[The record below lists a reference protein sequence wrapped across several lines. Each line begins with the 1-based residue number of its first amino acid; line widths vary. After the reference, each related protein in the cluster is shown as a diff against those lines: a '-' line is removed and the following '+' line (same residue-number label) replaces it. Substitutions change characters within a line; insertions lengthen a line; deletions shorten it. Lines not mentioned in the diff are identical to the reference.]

1 MNSYILVQFVWKL
14 VGKKKLMIPYWPN
27 FCYTQP
33 RFSVPSTNFV
43 VSAALHQIASFPTL
57 SSTTVIFPR

>member
-14 VGKKKLMIPYWPN
+14 VGKKTYDTLLAKFLLDTTKV
-27 FCYTQP
+27 FCA
-33 RFSVPSTNFV
+33 STNFV

-57 SSTTVIFPR
+57 SSTTVIFPH